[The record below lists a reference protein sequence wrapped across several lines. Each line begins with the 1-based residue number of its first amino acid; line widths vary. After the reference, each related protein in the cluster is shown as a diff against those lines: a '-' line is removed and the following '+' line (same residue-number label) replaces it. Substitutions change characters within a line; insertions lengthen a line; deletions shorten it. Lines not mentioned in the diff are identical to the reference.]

1 MSCKCKYYLTNIS
14 IMVGILALAFGVGV
28 FLDRVLFVGES
39 IAMLFV
45 FGVFLIS
52 VFTEGYLFGI
62 MSAFISV
69 IAVNFAFTFPYFAFN
84 FTIPENFMS
93 ALVMIVISLMT
104 SALATRLKKWQ
115 TIKAQSEME
124 MMRANLLRAVSHD
137 LRTPLTGIYG
147 SSSLLLEGES
157 PLSEEQKRKLVGG
170 IREDAE
176 WLIRMV
182 ENLLSVTRLDA
193 AKVELS
199 KTPTVLEELFDSVLL
214 KFYKRFPSE
223 RVSVSLPD
231 EVLVVS
237 MDPLLI
243 EQVLI
248 NLLENAVQHA
258 QGKHT
263 LSLCAYREGENAVF
277 SVSDDGCGIDEDKI
291 LRILSGDPVSFGEA
305 TDMQKRHAGIG
316 LSVCATIVK
325 AHGGSM
331 TAKNLE
337 MGGAS
342 FSFVLKAEESEN
354 DGE

>member
-1 MSCKCKYYLTNIS
+1 
-14 IMVGILALAFGVGV
+14 
-28 FLDRVLFVGES
+28 
-39 IAMLFV
+39 
-45 FGVFLIS
+45 
-52 VFTEGYLFGI
+52 
-62 MSAFISV
+62 
-69 IAVNFAFTFPYFAFN
+69 
-84 FTIPENFMS
+84 MS

-104 SALATRLKKWQ
+104 SALTTRLKRWQ
-115 TIKAQSEME
+115 AIKAQGERE

-147 SSSLLLEGES
+147 SSSLLLEGEH
-157 PLSEEQKRKLVGG
+157 PLSEEQRRRLLGG

-193 AKVELS
+193 GAVELS

-214 KFYKRFPSE
+214 KFYKRYPDKH
-223 RVSVSLPD
+223 VAVSLPD

-237 MDPLLI
+237 MDPMLI

-258 QGKHT
+258 KGMQTLT
-263 LSLCAYREGENAVF
+263 LSARCEGDEAVF

-325 AHGGSM
+325 VHGGTM
-331 TAKNLE
+331 TAENME
-337 MGGAS
+337 SGGAC
-342 FSFVLKAEESEN
+342 FSFRLKAEEDTH
-354 DGE
+354 DGEQ